1 MVSRDNKATES
12 RKSIS
17 TKFNC
22 AHLRRKRQNKLVNV
36 SRLFMQN
43 LVASHGVKGVLLTF
57 HTDLTFQEKVNI

>member
-17 TKFNC
+17 TKFQLC
-22 AHLRRKRQNKLVNV
+22 TFKKKRQNKLVNV